1 MLTPESFSCSDPKSS
16 GAQTR
21 NSEAIKRT
29 LLSLAFLGRRE
40 DLVLMGDAGTG
51 KTHMLGAIC
60 SLCCQQ
66 MRPARFFTASSLVM
80 RLRRAR
86 DAGSLDRELAQLAK
100 ADILGIDELGFLPL
114 DTDGARLLFQ
124 VISES
129 YERQSLVITTNLEFA
144 RWSAVFGDDQ
154 MAAAVTGRI
163 CHHGRLLKFSGESWR
178 MRHALISGESTPE
191 GQLA

>member
-1 MLTPESFSCSDPKSS
+1 
-16 GAQTR
+16 
-21 NSEAIKRT
+21 
-29 LLSLAFLGRRE
+29 
-40 DLVLMGDAGTG
+40 
-51 KTHMLGAIC
+51 
-60 SLCCQQ
+60 

-144 RWSAVFGDDQ
+144 RWGAVFGDDQ
-154 MAAAVTGRI
+154 MAAAVIDRI

-178 MRHALISGESTPE
+178 MRHALISGDGTPE